1 MNPQLIV
8 SKNTTLISQ
17 GLGPGEIASFNGVNY
32 EVVDNTLLRDRVR
45 QQVDLTKLCTSLV
58 TDMSGLFSATKLNHP
73 IHYWDV
79 SQVEDM
85 SRMFA
90 QSTFNHPIG
99 NWDVSKVKTMRSM
112 FQDSCFNQ
120 PIEYWDVSQ
129 VQDMGY
135 LFFNS
140 FFNQPIG
147 KWQVSKVRT

>member
-17 GLGPGEIASFNGVNY
+17 GLGPGEIASFNGVDY

-58 TDMSGLFSATKLNHP
+58 TDMSGLFSATKLNQP

-90 QSTFNHPIG
+90 QSAFNHPIG
-99 NWDVSKVKTMRSM
+99 NWDVSKVTDMRSM
-112 FQDSCFNQ
+112 FESSQFNQ
-120 PIEYWDVSQ
+120 PIEKWDVSN
-129 VQDMGY
+129 VSSMCGM
-135 LFFNS
+135 FCTSSSFN
-140 FFNQPIG
+140 
-147 KWQVSKVRT
+147 